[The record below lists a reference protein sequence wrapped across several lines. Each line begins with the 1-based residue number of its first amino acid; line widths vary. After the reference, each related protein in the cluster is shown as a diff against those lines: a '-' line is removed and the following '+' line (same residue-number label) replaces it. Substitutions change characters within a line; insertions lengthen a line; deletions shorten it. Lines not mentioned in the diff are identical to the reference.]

1 MKKLGLLLGVVALLV
16 PSLVLAGDIKIG
28 LMCPLTG
35 KWASEGQDMKNIVS
49 LLVDETNARGGIN
62 GSKVDLVVED
72 DAGDPRTAALAAQKL
87 ASAGVVAVIGTY
99 GSAVTEATQNILAE
113 SELVQIGTG
122 STSVRL
128 TEKGLPLFFRTCPRD
143 DAQGKAAA
151 AAIIKAGYKKVA
163 LLHDNSSYAKGLAE
177 ESRAALEKAGVKII
191 FYDALTPGERDYTAI
206 LTKLKAASPDL
217 IFFTGYYPETGMLL
231 RQKKE
236 MGWDVPM
243 MGGDAANHQDLVKI
257 AGPEAAAG
265 YFFVSPPLPQDMDT
279 DEARN
284 FLKAFKER
292 YKTVPVSV
300 WAVLAGD
307 AYKVLEAAIAKGN
320 ELKTRLLNVMD
331 RDTDAFNVVSAA
343 FGMHKDTDEQKAEP
357 SAAIQNGLKGCTKTP
372 MEMMELIDET
382 LTLAHSL
389 LGRFNDTSASDL
401 GVAFLSLKAGI
412 QGAWLNV
419 LINVGSLKDQEFAA
433 EYRARGEKLLA
444 HALPLADECYAE
456 IVKLIDG

>member
-1 MKKLGLLLGVVALLV
+1 MKKRMGIVAAVATAMLCSSFAFAA
-16 PSLVLAGDIKIG
+16 PIKIG
-28 LMCPLTG
+28 LMAPITG
-35 KWASEGQDMKNIVS
+35 AFASEGQDMQKICELMTEELNK
-49 LLVDETNARGGIN
+49 AGGIN
-62 GSKVDLVVED
+62 GNKVQLVIED
-72 DAGDPRTAALAAQKL
+72 DGSTPRSAATAASRLVAADVC
-87 ASAGVVAVIGTY
+87 AAIGTY
-99 GSAVTEATQNILAE
+99 GSAVTEASQDIYDEAGI
-113 SELVQIGTG
+113 VQIGTG

-177 ESRAALEKAGVKII
+177 ESQAALEKAGVKII

-206 LTKLKAASPDL
+206 LTKLKAANPDL

-279 DEARN
+279 DEAKN
-284 FLKAFKER
+284 FLKAIKDR

-320 ELKTRLLNVMD
+320 DDPEKIAEWLKQLKELPTLSGKMGFDEKGD
-331 RDTDAFNVVSAA
+331 RVGDFYRIYKVNNAGKF
-343 FGMHKDTDEQKAEP
+343 
-357 SAAIQNGLKGCTKTP
+357 
-372 MEMMELIDET
+372 EL
-382 LTLAHSL
+382 
-389 LGRFNDTSASDL
+389 
-401 GVAFLSLKAGI
+401 
-412 QGAWLNV
+412 Q
-419 LINVGSLKDQEFAA
+419 
-433 EYRARGEKLLA
+433 AR
-444 HALPLADECYAE
+444 
-456 IVKLIDG
+456 